1 MVAACLPFLFATV
14 ARSVW
19 RAVSVCFDAGPG
31 QEVAVKNNGCF
42 GVGEK
47 EVAAVDVALLAEGRG
62 MEDRRVGT
70 VG

>member
-1 MVAACLPFLFATV
+1 MVAACLPVTLF
-14 ARSVW
+14 VW
-19 RAVSVCFDAGPG
+19 CVCVCVVCFDAGPG
-31 QEVAVKNNGCF
+31 RKSRKKNSGCF